1 MRPPLSVDAHAC
13 YRPMTFSPQR
23 MLI

>member
-13 YRPMTFSPQR
+13 YRPMTSSPQR